1 MKARPSSSSGQEGPN
16 QSQRVAAGIVRA
28 GVLAAVLGLLLS
40 PSAPL
45 AAQTGKAK
53 DIALILRAKGRV
65 QKVPAGKKRAL
76 RARKGDRLH
85 SGDII
90 RTGRN
95 SQASLIFTDDKS
107 LVKLRPQSQLVIK
120 GKREKKNVK
129 KTLFMRLGTLWAKVT
144 KGNLFRVETPSGV
157 AAVKGTEFE
166 VSIDQSGTMTVTCFE
181 GIVELFN
188 RHGKIEIKA
197 NMRGELT
204 AEQAPE
210 AKEWSGR
217 DDEIRI
223 KFEKDGE
230 VKWLIIK
237 FKNKTSEQ
245 E

>member
-1 MKARPSSSSGQEGPN
+1 MKAQPSNKPGQEGPRRLCSRSSN
-16 QSQRVAAGIVRA
+16 VFFILALP
-28 GVLAAVLGLLLS
+28 VLLVSLLLS
-40 PSAPL
+40 PEQA

-53 DIALILRAKGRV
+53 DIALVLRAKGRV

-85 SGDII
+85 SGDVI
-90 RTGRN
+90 RTGKN

-107 LVKLRPQSQLVIK
+107 LVKLRPESHLIIK

-166 VSIDQSGTMTVTCFE
+166 VSIDAGGTMIVTCFE

-188 RHGKIEIKA
+188 RHGKIELTA

-204 AEQAPE
+204 PDKAPE
-210 AKEWSGR
+210 PKEWAGR

-237 FKNKTSEQ
+237 FKSKTSGQ